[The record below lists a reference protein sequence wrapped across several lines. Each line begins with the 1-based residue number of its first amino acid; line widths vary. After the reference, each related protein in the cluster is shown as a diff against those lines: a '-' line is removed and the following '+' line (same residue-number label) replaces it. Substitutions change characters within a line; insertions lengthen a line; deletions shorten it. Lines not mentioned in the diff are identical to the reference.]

1 MCNSKIIASFEKQP
15 LWLEELKSRAVFLR
29 WVEEVRGSSSKE
41 EFLAASDAPGKPCRA
56 LVILQGIA
64 ASLDEHSAAKYTDLI
79 VRQCSMDTIVE
90 DGIKRAFTQC
100 EKALN
105 LLYRIRPEEVSS
117 SLNEILIDLLD
128 SDPNLAMAYLELSPF
143 FGVPIEARVILKLLE
158 GADIN
163 DERWQ
168 LAERIR
174 GGNRTPLENAEIQKA
189 FDNIRNPN
197 RTVLQEIPQRIKEPP
212 PPPPE
217 TQLPGNIHER

>member
-1 MCNSKIIASFEKQP
+1 
-15 LWLEELKSRAVFLR
+15 
-29 WVEEVRGSSSKE
+29 
-41 EFLAASDAPGKPCRA
+41 
-56 LVILQGIA
+56 
-64 ASLDEHSAAKYTDLI
+64 LI
-79 VRQCSMDTIVE
+79 CWT
-90 DGIKRAFTQC
+90 AT
-100 EKALN
+100 
-105 LLYRIRPEEVSS
+105 PT
-117 SLNEILIDLLD
+117 
-128 SDPNLAMAYLELSPF
+128 YLELSPF